1 MRVTEFISSVEWVGN
16 RAQQLKQSC
25 TRGDISQEEFKGLT
39 SLTGDKESKI
49 LIPSNLDGWESS
61 NTIKKN

>member
-1 MRVTEFISSVEWVGN
+1 MGGQQST
-16 RAQQLKQSC
+16 QLKQSC
-25 TRGDISQEEFKGLT
+25 TRGGISQEEFKGLT
-39 SLTGDKESKI
+39 SLTGDKESKM